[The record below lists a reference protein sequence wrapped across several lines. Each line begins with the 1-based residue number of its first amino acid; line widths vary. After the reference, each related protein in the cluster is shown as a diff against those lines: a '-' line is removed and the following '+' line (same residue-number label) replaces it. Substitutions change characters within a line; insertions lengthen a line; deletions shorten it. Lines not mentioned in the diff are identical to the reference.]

1 MLDKVNLT
9 IKRGEKVA
17 FVGKNGEGKSTLV
30 KCIIDE
36 LKDYTGQ
43 LKLGHLVKIGYFA
56 QNQASLL
63 DEDVTVFDT
72 IDKVAVGEIRTKIRD
87 ILGAFRFGGEASD
100 KKVKVLS
107 GGERTRLA
115 MIRLLLEPVNVLVL
129 DEPTNHLDIPT
140 KEVLKKA
147 IQAFDGAA
155 IIVSHDRDFLDGLV
169 DKTYEFTHH
178 TVVEHLG
185 GIYQFLEDKKLESL
199 HDLDTNAYKDTNNQS
214 AAEPDKSAGRLSYEE
229 QKERAKKVKKAEKE
243 VKEAEND
250 VERLEKLVAEAEEKL
265 ADPSNPDYEKLL
277 ADYPKL
283 QHQLEQRMYEWELL
297 SEELEKIKAEQ

>member
-1 MLDKVNLT
+1 M
-9 IKRGEKVA
+9 
-17 FVGKNGEGKSTLV
+17 
-30 KCIIDE
+30 
-36 LKDYTGQ
+36 
-43 LKLGHLVKIGYFA
+43 
-56 QNQASLL
+56 
-63 DEDVTVFDT
+63 
-72 IDKVAVGEIRTKIRD
+72 
-87 ILGAFRFGGEASD
+87 
-100 KKVKVLS
+100 
-107 GGERTRLA
+107 
-115 MIRLLLEPVNVLVL
+115 
-129 DEPTNHLDIPT
+129 
-140 KEVLKKA
+140 
-147 IQAFDGAA
+147 
-155 IIVSHDRDFLDGLV
+155 
-169 DKTYEFTHH
+169 
-178 TVVEHLG
+178 G

-199 HDLDTNAYKDTNNQS
+199 HDLDTNAYKDTNNQL